1 MGFFFCTILAAQNL
15 FKPEMIKQNPVKNEI
30 EMGSSSAIKKH
41 ELFIQNAIETQNDLH
56 HLYGLIYLYKDYYKR
71 ADFVTAAKYLIEAE
85 KLAKNA
91 RKPGWIGIVD
101 GYRGALTNTVNENP
115 ELAIELFKRAAENC
129 AKAKDSLCI
138 GESYEQIS
146 TEYSQLG
153 DFKKAQHYFLLGLPL
168 LKKFGTET
176 NLAAAYGNYATVLI
190 NGNNFKEAI
199 NYINKAISIA
209 VKKKNLQ
216 NEMTFRA
223 NLAATYMDMNE
234 MEKALKIVDFC
245 EPINLKYSYQDNLL
259 NNYLCRSVIY
269 EKQHNFKLA
278 FEYLNKYQELKDK
291 IAGEKVLSQISNLEE
306 NARKKENDLIFKQ
319 KEIDLLKSKQLIQNY
334 TWLLLLLVSAISL
347 GIWLWRK
354 DYLKSK
360 KQEIENRKNLAVL
373 TNLLVEKNNL
383 LLEKEEEVGM
393 KTETK
398 ESSSFELNEI
408 AFYNKKILTDT
419 DWQSFKVYFEKV
431 HPNFSAKLRKSFP
444 AITEAE
450 ERLFLLLKLNLRTK
464 EIAAILGISNDSVKK
479 NRTRLRKRLS
489 LFAEQDLIEFIQS
502 F

>member
-1 MGFFFCTILAAQNL
+1 
-15 FKPEMIKQNPVKNEI
+15 
-30 EMGSSSAIKKH
+30 
-41 ELFIQNAIETQNDLH
+41 
-56 HLYGLIYLYKDYYKR
+56 
-71 ADFVTAAKYLIEAE
+71 
-85 KLAKNA
+85 
-91 RKPGWIGIVD
+91 
-101 GYRGALTNTVNENP
+101 
-115 ELAIELFKRAAENC
+115 
-129 AKAKDSLCI
+129 
-138 GESYEQIS
+138 
-146 TEYSQLG
+146 
-153 DFKKAQHYFLLGLPL
+153 
-168 LKKFGTET
+168 
-176 NLAAAYGNYATVLI
+176 
-190 NGNNFKEAI
+190 
-199 NYINKAISIA
+199 
-209 VKKKNLQ
+209 
-216 NEMTFRA
+216 MTFRA